1 VTLVALLSAAL
12 EDPLVPPL
20 LFTIVGIGWV
30 VLARDRQ
37 SAPAGLDQAG
47 LRTE

>member
-1 VTLVALLSAAL
+1 L

-30 VLARDRQ
+30 VLAREKQ
-37 SAPAGLDQAG
+37 SAGLDQAG